1 MTLKIDEWIKYEFQL
16 FPKIIKYVKTGY
28 SIPAMEDR
36 MVRTRGARYV
46 SYQQNV
52 PMICP
57 QCSRRNT
64 DERFFKPKSN

>member
-1 MTLKIDEWIKYEFQL
+1 MLQINHCN
-16 FPKIIKYVKTGY
+16 TGY

-46 SYQQNV
+46 SYQQSV
-52 PMICP
+52 SMIWP

-64 DERFFKPKSN
+64 DKRFVKPKSN